1 MKAGSREEIEKQF
14 PNSSMQ
20 SKFHEKVRA
29 VGGRQRSPWRGKKR
43 KKVSAYNSILYRHI
57 GSWNSSFPF
66 DHMPSKYSIRYK
78 VSLPANPS
86 FNLLNCLLSCLSFFR
101 CSGLFSMIEIENESY
116 WVYAIKPFF
125 FNLIFLYSLIVLH
138 IDIKNK
144 KNLF

>member
-1 MKAGSREEIEKQF
+1 MRKIRWKWRQEAEKRWKSNFLTAACSQI
-14 PNSSMQ
+14 
-20 SKFHEKVRA
+20 HEKVRA
-29 VGGRQRSPWRGKKR
+29 VGGRQRSPWWGENR

-57 GSWNSSFPF
+57 GSWNSSFAF

-125 FNLIFLYSLIVLH
+125 FFLINFFYIL
-138 IDIKNK
+138 
-144 KNLF
+144 